1 MISNSFFKRLSIC
14 GWVLCGLVSISFLF
28 AGHWKSSLGVTT
40 GFFWIFLNTYFL
52 FQLVQMSFTPQAKP
66 KDKIF
71 VLSILKFPVLYLIGF
86 FILKSRFFPVHSI
99 LTGLSI
105 FLAVF
110 LIAWIRF
117 NARSPKVVLILLF
130 FLGVWAGSVFAQSES
145 DEEGAHHLVNLVGLT
160 ADLLGDTPV
169 SKALRDNENIIFGL
183 VVIVILSA
191 IFHAASRRLLLIP
204 GRFQAACEAIIQGL
218 YDFVCGILG
227 PENGRKHTPFLGS
240 LFLYIWTMNLIGLIP
255 LIKSNTANS
264 MTLQGPVPL
273 PIPTT
278 TVALALVVFVY
289 VQAIGIKNLG
299 LLGYLDHMA
308 GNPRDVVGWI
318 IFPIMFPLHLI
329 GELVK
334 PLSLTFRLFGN
345 MMGGHV
351 LVAVFVGMAIGAYFI
366 PLQAPFLLFEIL
378 TSTIQAFVFTL
389 LSTVYIAMMLPH
401 DHSHEYENEP
411 LGRGSSSPL
420 T

>member
-1 MISNSFFKRLSIC
+1 VISSSFFKRLSIG
-14 GWVLCGLVSISFLF
+14 GWVLCGLASAGFLF
-28 AGHWKSSLGVTT
+28 AGHWKSSLGVMT
-40 GFFWIFLNTYFL
+40 GFCWIFLNMFFL
-52 FQLVQMSFTPQAKP
+52 FQLVQMSLNPVVKS
-66 KDKIF
+66 KNKIF
-71 VLSILKFPVLYLIGF
+71 VVSVLKFPVLYLIGF
-86 FILKSRFFPVHSI
+86 LILKSRFFPMDSI
-99 LTGLSI
+99 LIGLSI

-117 NARSPKVVLILLF
+117 NARNPKVILILLF
-130 FLGVWAGSVFAQSES
+130 CLGIWTGRVFAQSES
-145 DEEGAHHLVNLVGLT
+145 SEEGAHHLVNLVGLT

-169 SKALRDNENIIFGL
+169 SRVLLDYENIIFGL
-183 VVIVILSA
+183 LVIVILSA
-191 IFHAASRRLLLIP
+191 VFHAASRRLLLIP
-204 GRFQAACEAIIQGL
+204 GRFQAACEAIVQGL

-240 LFLYIWTMNLIGLIP
+240 LFLYIWTMNLIGLVP

-264 MTLQGPVPL
+264 LTLQGPVPL

-278 TVALALVVFVY
+278 TVALALVVFFY
-289 VQAIGIKNLG
+289 VQAVGIKNLG
-299 LLGYLDHMA
+299 LLGYLDHLA

-401 DHSHEYENEP
+401 DHSHEHENEP
-411 LGRGSSSPL
+411 QAAGAHAH
-420 T
+420 